1 MAYDT
6 RLADRVRQYLQQE
19 PGIEVEEKTMF
30 SGLAF
35 MINGKMCVN
44 VAGNRLMCRYDPA
57 LDAVLAEAPGYQPMI
72 MRGKELS
79 GYCYVEP
86 EVLQTTKALTYWI
99 RLCLEYNPRAKA
111 SKKK

>member
-1 MAYDT
+1 MAYNT
-6 RLADRVRQYLQQE
+6 QLADRVRHYLQQQ

-35 MINGKMCVN
+35 LVNGKMCVN
-44 VAGNRLMCRYDPA
+44 VAGEQLMCRYDPA
-57 LDAVLAEAPGYQPMI
+57 LHTELAEAPGFQPMV

-79 GYCYVEP
+79 GYCYVTP
-86 EVLQTTKALTYWI
+86 ETLKTAGSLAYWI
-99 RLCLEYNPRAKA
+99 KLCLDYNPRAKA

>member
-6 RLADRVRQYLQQE
+6 QLADRVRQYLQQK

-35 MINGKMCVN
+35 LVNGKMCVN

-86 EVLQTTKALTYWI
+86 EVLQTAKALIYWI
-99 RLCLEYNPRAKA
+99 RLCLDYNPGAKA